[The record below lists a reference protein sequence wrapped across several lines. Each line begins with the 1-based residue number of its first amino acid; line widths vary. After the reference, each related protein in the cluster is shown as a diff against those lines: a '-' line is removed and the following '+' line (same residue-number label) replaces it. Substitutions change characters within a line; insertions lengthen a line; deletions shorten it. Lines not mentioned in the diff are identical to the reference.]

1 MSPAY
6 YAEHLRRA
14 VQFEA
19 GIRTIAAD
27 PAILFLEVGPG
38 NALASLARLTVGKQ
52 RAKHVFPLCRIRVTV
67 APTVSQYSTRLVGF
81 GWLGVELD
89 WATLHAG
96 SEPRRIPLP
105 TYPFERK
112 RYWVEAA
119 PVEAPDG
126 RVRCC
131 PVQRTM

>member
-52 RAKHVFPLCRIRVTV
+52 RAKHV
-67 APTVSQYSTRLVGF
+67 VSSLSHPHESRADGNVGARR
-81 GWLGVELD
+81 GWSALARWRG
-89 WATLHAG
+89 T
-96 SEPRRIPLP
+96 
-105 TYPFERK
+105 
-112 RYWVEAA
+112 
-119 PVEAPDG
+119 
-126 RVRCC
+126 
-131 PVQRTM
+131 